1 MKHVPVT
8 FSDAAQPIPSDA
20 AALVG
25 TAPYDPIQERMVARR
40 LRGARWRRLFMIS
53 VAVAM
58 AAGTAAVF
66 TMSNREMIEAE
77 LTPAPVMAVPA
88 AVPEAPALASSQSRP
103 VSLPGTEADPNK
115 AQARVIVPADP
126 VPPVATAGAPTD
138 PAPLQMR
145 APAAAAPRSISLPGV
160 PPQPGAP
167 AAEEDPALPGTALGF
182 APLPAPRPARAP

>member
-8 FSDAAQPIPSDA
+8 FPDAAQPIPSEA
-20 AALVG
+20 AELVG
-25 TAPYDPIQERMVARR
+25 APAYDPAQERLVARR
-40 LRGARWRRLFMIS
+40 LRGARWRRFFMVS
-53 VAVAM
+53 VAIAI

-66 TMSNREMIEAE
+66 TMANREMIEAE

-115 AQARVIVPADP
+115 VQARVIVPADP
-126 VPPVATAGAPTD
+126 VPPAATAPASPSPIQMQAP
-138 PAPLQMR
+138 PAT
-145 APAAAAPRSISLPGV
+145 APRNIALPVV

-167 AAEEDPALPGTALGF
+167 AAEEDSALPGTALGF

>member
-1 MKHVPVT
+1 MA
-8 FSDAAQPIPSDA
+8 S
-20 AALVG
+20 
-25 TAPYDPIQERMVARR
+25 YDPAQERMVARR
-40 LRGARWRRLFMIS
+40 LRGARWRRFFMLS

-66 TMSNREMIEAE
+66 TMANREMIEAE

-115 AQARVIVPADP
+115 VQARVIVPADP
-126 VPPVATAGAPTD
+126 SPPPGAPTD

-145 APAAAAPRSISLPGV
+145 APAATAPRNIALPVV
-160 PPQPGAP
+160 PQQPAAP
-167 AAEEDPALPGTALGF
+167 AAEDDSALPGTALGF